1 MSTTPTPEEA
11 RALLDQAAR
20 TTSSSKVGASWPHIA
35 GLLGM
40 GAASSLAL
48 PALVYIPQELRLLPL
63 FLLFAWIATLFVFSR
78 VFGCSLKEG
87 FGRRWVTTILIWGVF
102 WVVGIF
108 GTSWWFQGQAWFLIA
123 ASVAL
128 TLVAWIGAWVE
139 ARR

>member
-1 MSTTPTPEEA
+1 MSATPTPDEA
-11 RALLDQAAR
+11 RALLEKAAL
-20 TTSSSKVGASWPHIA
+20 TTSASRVGASWPHIA

-48 PALVYIPQELRLLPL
+48 PALAYVPRELRLLPL
-63 FLLFAWIATLFVFSR
+63 LLLFAWIATLFVFSR

-87 FGRRWVTTILIWGVF
+87 FGRRWVVTILIWGAV
-102 WVVGIF
+102 WVAGIV
-108 GTSWWFQGQAWFLIA
+108 GTSWLFVGQAWFLIA